1 MPLILRDLCL
11 FIQIRHRRGARRR
24 NARGCSDNR
33 VGLFNLEGGHSLVM
47 LKTTC
52 LERSKSAVSLGLIKL
67 NHLQESPL
75 IGAESDLQSM
85 R

>member
-1 MPLILRDLCL
+1 MFRQQGRTVQSGRLPGRTV
-11 FIQIRHRRGARRR
+11 
-24 NARGCSDNR
+24 NR
-33 VGLFNLEGGHSLVM
+33 AAMLVSGGRWYGHTGHSLVM

>member
-1 MPLILRDLCL
+1 MLVSGGRWYG
-11 FIQIRHRRGARRR
+11 HT
-24 NARGCSDNR
+24 
-33 VGLFNLEGGHSLVM
+33 GHSLVM